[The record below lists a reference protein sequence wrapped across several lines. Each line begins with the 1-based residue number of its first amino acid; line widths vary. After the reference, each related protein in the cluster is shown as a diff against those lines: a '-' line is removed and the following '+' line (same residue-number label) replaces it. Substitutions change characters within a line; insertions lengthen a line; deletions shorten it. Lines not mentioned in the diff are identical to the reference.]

1 MNNLPLIITIDG
13 PAGVGK
19 TTVARQAAAALKI
32 AYLDTGA
39 MFRAVAWMLGPGE
52 NRDDQNRMSG
62 LLAGTCFDLEG
73 SGWDSSLILNGNML
87 GPEIRTEEVG
97 MRASNVGRLEIV
109 RNFLKKEQRK
119 IGASTSLVAEGR
131 DMGSVVFPDAP
142 CKFFLDASAEVRAG
156 RRHSQLE
163 RMGVQADYNTILD
176 QIKKRDDQDRN
187 RAIAPLKPAPD
198 ALIIDTGALSP
209 DEVLKNILDNLKTTK
224 D

>member
-1 MNNLPLIITIDG
+1 MNNPHLIITIDG

-19 TTVARQAAAALKI
+19 TTVARQVAAALKI

-39 MFRAVAWMLGPGE
+39 MFRAVGWMLGPRE
-52 NRDDQNRMSG
+52 TMEEPDRVTA
-62 LLAGTCFDLEG
+62 LLDGICFDLEG
-73 SGWDSSLILNGNML
+73 SGWDSSLILNGNRL

-97 MRASNVGRLEIV
+97 MWASNVGRLEIV
-109 RNFLKKEQRK
+109 RNFLKKEQQK

-142 CKFFLDASAEVRAG
+142 CKFFLDASPEIRAG
-156 RRHSQLE
+156 RRQTQLE

-176 QIKKRDDQDRN
+176 QIKKRDHQDRN

-198 ALIIDTGALSP
+198 ALIVDTGALSP
-209 DEVLKNILDNLKTTK
+209 DEVLKKILDNLKSTS
-224 D
+224 

>member
-1 MNNLPLIITIDG
+1 MHNPPMIITIDG

-39 MFRAVAWMLGPGE
+39 MFRAVGWMLGPRE
-52 NRDDQNRMSG
+52 DERDPGRIAA
-62 LLAGTCFDLEG
+62 LLAGICFSLEG
-73 SGWDSSLILNGNML
+73 SGWDSCLILNGKGL

-97 MRASNVGRLEIV
+97 MWASNVGKLEIV
-109 RNFLKKEQRK
+109 RNFLKKEQQK
-119 IGASTSLVAEGR
+119 IGAFTSLVAEGR

-142 CKFFLDASAEVRAG
+142 CKFFLDASAEIRAG
-156 RRHSQLE
+156 RRQTQLE
-163 RMGVQADYNTILD
+163 SMGIQSDYSTILD

-198 ALIIDTGALSP
+198 AFIIDTGSLSP
-209 DEVLKNILDNLKTTK
+209 DDVLKKILVSIPRI
-224 D
+224 